1 VNIAAYIGLP
11 YAPKGRGSEG
21 VDCWG
26 LVQLFYQRE
35 LGIAVPSY
43 VEEYVSPDDR
53 LTVSQAIL
61 ANIGKWE
68 AALTLEPGDMLLFSI
83 LGLPLHTGVYIGDN
97 DFLHAFRNT
106 NSCIE
111 RLNSITWGRRLIGAY
126 RWTIN

>member
-1 VNIAAYIGLP
+1 MNVADYIGLP

-26 LVQLFYQRE
+26 LVQLFYKRE

-53 LTVSQAIL
+53 MTVSGAIL
-61 ANIGKWE
+61 ANIGKWK

-111 RLNSITWGRRLIGAY
+111 RLNSVTWSRRLIGAY